1 MATTRAANPSGA
13 KLLDESKA
21 HPGSLDKSIFQQRQ
35 SSSSGAG
42 QGTVNDNYLTECRE
56 DNPEPAS
63 QATDATSQVQLSNCR
78 ILTPVDS
85 LKLNEDFE
93 MAVDL
98 KKLDPAAASTANFSL
113 FATRTRDGKEER
125 AKIWADKPGKADD
138 DKADPIVVKAKDVLA
153 TQDDYQ
159 LGEKVVF
166 ELEASHEGAEA
177 PCKSGPVEVGLKCLA
192 KWVGGDNLFFRNDG
206 EFPLLKDDASLVE
219 VLATAVEY
227 VQQMKP
233 GAEESAV
240 CFGYASSV
248 GAANSNRKLSL
259 RRAQAI
265 KAILDR
271 DFETWEALAK
281 VNFTTIDIQQFLSD
295 LHMACGWECD
305 PGAVDG
311 QSDPQ
316 TKAAILAFQKEC
328 NSRYRYGLKEDG
340 VCGPKTWRGVLRT
353 IHGLVQAEIGGD
365 PATEPNWNKPK
376 WGHSGKGVYANG
388 EDAATGG
395 DKPEE
400 RSVQI
405 TFFAPGSEP
414 ALVDAPD
421 GDPTNPELNP
431 ILNAERYEKEKLERQ
446 RRNAERARQAEEERK
461 RGAETN
467 GGGPTP
473 PTEPDLFAEFRR
485 LETLADSDNYELDRK
500 ITAFRKI
507 YYDKGYTNTLI
518 WDQLIAGAKDVTYP
532 PTWGDMVAEQRDMG
546 GRKVMTLNGQP
557 VDISHV
563 FAGADARNHLAAVEL
578 LLCHLRSNVEASTWV
593 GDLGSV
599 VVEYIHNTNA
609 KNFAGERTADLENFF
624 DRDPRRAKFDL
635 GDQISDIDGVLIDF
649 AAAGS
654 VVGGLEAYYAE
665 NGPWRQRWSRFLPI
679 FERAKSGLR
688 DAVFNAAVAY
698 AMAHYRADLNQLF
711 ASVQPPSSNDP
722 YSPIDFSNISIHL
735 DLPIIG
741 RIDIYTLREQYWNN
755 CQWVI
760 DIFEERI
767 HANRHG

>member
-1 MATTRAANPSGA
+1 MATTRAVNPSGA
-13 KLLDESKA
+13 KLLDESTA
-21 HPGSLDKSIFQQRQ
+21 HPGSLDKSVFEKKQAP
-35 SSSSGAG
+35 SSGTG
-42 QGTVNDNYLTECRE
+42 QGTVNDNYLKECRE
-56 DNPEPAS
+56 DNPEPTS
-63 QATDATSQVQLSNCR
+63 QAGGSRNQVQLSNCR
-78 ILTPVDS
+78 ILTPTEE
-85 LKLNEDFE
+85 LRLNQEFE

-98 KKLDPAAASTANFSL
+98 KKLDPAAPSTANFSL

-125 AKIWADKPGKADD
+125 AKIWADKPGKAQD
-138 DKADPIVVKAKDVLA
+138 DKADPIVVKTKDVLA

-166 ELEASHEGAEA
+166 ELEATHEGAEA

-206 EFPLLKDDASLVE
+206 EFPLFKDDASLVG

-233 GAEESAV
+233 GAEETAV
-240 CFGYASSV
+240 CFGYASSA

-295 LHMACGWECD
+295 LHQACGWECD

-311 QSDPQ
+311 QSGSK

-353 IHGLVQAEIGGD
+353 IHGLIQAEIGGD
-365 PATEPNWNKPK
+365 PAMEPNWNKPK

-461 RGAETN
+461 RGAEKD

-473 PTEPDLFAEFRR
+473 PTEPEKYRPFEGVLVYIHAEMIRNPNTPAGLSIKRNLSVSPWQYLVPGTIIVDHLQAYYEWYEQVNYGAPWDHKPHIKKTYGEYSEDKQNRILYAWDIWSNIHFGYVGVAVGFD
-485 LETLADSDNYELDRK
+485 EGTLLD
-500 ITAFRKI
+500 
-507 YYDKGYTNTLI
+507 G
-518 WDQLIAGAKDVTYP
+518 AGAAQ
-532 PTWGDMVAEQRDMG
+532 WMG
-546 GRKVMTLNGQP
+546 GNVPDGYWKRRMETIGDADVFRALDDPRDQEAIRIGVGLFREKGAAMT
-557 VDISHV
+557 VD
-563 FAGADARNHLAAVEL
+563 DLKAAVR
-578 LLCHLRSNVEASTWV
+578 LRHAQ
-593 GDLGSV
+593 LGC
-599 VVEYIHNTNA
+599 EPT
-609 KNFAGERTADLENFF
+609 
-624 DRDPRRAKFDL
+624 P
-635 GDQISDIDGVLIDF
+635 
-649 AAAGS
+649 
-654 VVGGLEAYYAE
+654 
-665 NGPWRQRWSRFLPI
+665 
-679 FERAKSGLR
+679 
-688 DAVFNAAVAY
+688 
-698 AMAHYRADLNQLF
+698 
-711 ASVQPPSSNDP
+711 
-722 YSPIDFSNISIHL
+722 
-735 DLPIIG
+735 
-741 RIDIYTLREQYWNN
+741 
-755 CQWVI
+755 
-760 DIFEERI
+760 
-767 HANRHG
+767 